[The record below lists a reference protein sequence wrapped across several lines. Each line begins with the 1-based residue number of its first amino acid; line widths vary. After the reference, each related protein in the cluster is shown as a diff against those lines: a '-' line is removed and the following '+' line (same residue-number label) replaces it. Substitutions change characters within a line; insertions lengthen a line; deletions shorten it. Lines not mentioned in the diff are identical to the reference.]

1 MDEIISLLS
10 RREIEARLIAPLL
23 EAFSDEFGR
32 DITIEITR
40 RTIIKMAEEQGRQ
53 LAAQSGAHG
62 LKEFAGILESWTQE
76 GALELD
82 VIESNTE
89 RFAFNV
95 NRCRYAEMY
104 ASLGCQELGTL
115 LSCSRD
121 YAFAAGFNPDIELVR
136 TQTIMDG
143 DRYCDFRFRLKSPT
157 SRLQRFDRVRY

>member
-1 MDEIISLLS
+1 MDEYEMDENISLLG

-23 EAFSDEFGR
+23 EAFGGEFGR
-32 DITIEITR
+32 DITIEIAR
-40 RTIIKMAEEQGRQ
+40 RTIIQMAEEQGQQ
-53 LAAQSGAHG
+53 LAVQSGARG
-62 LKEFAGILESWTQE
+62 LQEFAGILESWTQD
-76 GALELD
+76 GALEME

-89 RFAFNV
+89 RLAFNV

-104 ASLGCQELGTL
+104 ASLVCQELGIL

-143 DRYCDFRFRLKSPT
+143 DRYCDFRFRLKSCVEQAPEI
-157 SRLQRFDRVRY
+157 

>member
-1 MDEIISLLS
+1 MDEVISLLS

-32 DITIEITR
+32 DITFEIAC
-40 RTIIKMAEEQGRQ
+40 RTIVRMAEEQGQQ
-53 LAAQSGAHG
+53 LAAGLGARG
-62 LKEFAGILESWTQE
+62 LQEFAGVLESWTQD

-89 RFAFNV
+89 RLAFNV

-104 ASLGCQELGTL
+104 TSLGCQELGTL

-121 YAFAAGFNPDIELVR
+121 YAFAAGFNPEIELVR
-136 TQTIMDG
+136 TQTIMNG
-143 DRYCDFRFRLKSPT
+143 HSCCDFRFRLNS
-157 SRLQRFDRVRY
+157 SAE

>member
-1 MDEIISLLS
+1 MDEKISLLS

-32 DITIEITR
+32 EITYEIAR
-40 RTIIKMAEEQGRQ
+40 RAIVQMGEEQGQQ

-62 LKEFAGILESWTQE
+62 LQEFAGVLESWTQD

-82 VIESNTE
+82 VIESNAE
-89 RFAFNV
+89 RLAFNV

-121 YAFAAGFNPDIELVR
+121 YAFAAGFNPEIELVR
-136 TQTIMDG
+136 TQTIMNG
-143 DRYCDFRFRLKSPT
+143 DDCCDFRFRINSPAE
-157 SRLQRFDRVRY
+157 